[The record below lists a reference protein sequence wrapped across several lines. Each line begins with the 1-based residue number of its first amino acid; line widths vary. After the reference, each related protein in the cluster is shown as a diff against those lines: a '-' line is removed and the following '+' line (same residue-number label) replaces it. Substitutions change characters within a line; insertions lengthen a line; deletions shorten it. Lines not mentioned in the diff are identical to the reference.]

1 MPTPDF
7 LTLKARLTHLKT
19 MLPDVSIASA
29 NLTMRQIDEISAYV
43 LLTHAACEEFMEKR
57 SLQTATAAKSA
68 FDTSGAIGRVGKHLC
83 VFPFI
88 DVPNDNNDFRKLS
101 SIVGASGFGVA
112 MSKGF
117 KATNSAQIGKLM
129 NIGYQRFKGAVETNH
144 GASIKYQFKLLSRIG
159 LDIYDLGANFRSR
172 IAQLA
177 EARGEAAH
185 KPVIAATVLY
195 EPATLA
201 TWPTDLIEGY
211 KQMDIRLSALERRSN

>member
-7 LTLKARLTHLKT
+7 LALKTRLTHLKM
-19 MLPDVSIASA
+19 MLPDVTIASA
-29 NLTMRQIDEISAYV
+29 NLSMRQIDEISAYV

-57 SLQTATAAKSA
+57 SLQTATAAMTA
-68 FDTSGAIGRVGKHLC
+68 FDTSGTIGRVGKHLC

-88 DVPNDNNDFRKLS
+88 DVPNDKADLRKLS
-101 SIVGASGFGVA
+101 SIVGVSGFGVS

-117 KATNSAQIGKLM
+117 KAANSLQIQKLL
-129 NIGYQRFKGAVETNH
+129 NIGYQRFKSAVEGNH
-144 GASIKYQFKLLSRIG
+144 GASMKYQFKLLSRIG
-159 LDIYDLGANFRSR
+159 LDINDLGANFISR

-185 KPVIAATVLY
+185 KPVVAATMLY

-201 TWPTDLIEGY
+201 TWPTDLLDGY
-211 KQMDIRLSALERRSN
+211 KLMDIRLSGLERKP